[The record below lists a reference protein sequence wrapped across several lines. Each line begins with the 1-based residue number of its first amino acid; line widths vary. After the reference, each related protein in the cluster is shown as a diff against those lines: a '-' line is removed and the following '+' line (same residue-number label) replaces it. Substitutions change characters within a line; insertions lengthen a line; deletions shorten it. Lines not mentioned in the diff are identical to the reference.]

1 MISNASHHLLN
12 VNLLLTNGD
21 QTNGQLA
28 KLLQGNLHGNKSLQ
42 NSAFFQSHNLSA
54 TEILISQTGLE
65 AFRKKT
71 EAAPQQAS
79 QENTDEPEQKIADA
93 KAGLAS
99 THADPQKEIALY
111 EKNKQAGSTKS
122 KKQKRLAELGI
133 QINLTSK
140 PLINGEL
147 VMVNAEIKLQKG
159 FLQRRPQFQ
168 AQLEKLRNTKL
179 VVAKLL
185 SQQEIKTAYK
195 LAETLGKKIS
205 GADNFGHEFSH
216 ANITYAFTKDGEVLT
231 NQLNIPT
238 SATDKIRHIQALQR
252 KISYGD
258 PSPDLATWHDRLT
271 AEMHIKNQARL
282 AKNAALIAK
291 RDALLAA

>member
-54 TEILISQTGLE
+54 TEILISQAGLE

-71 EAAPQQAS
+71 ETALQQAS
-79 QENTDEPEQKIADA
+79 QENTDEPEQKIPDA

-111 EKNKQAGSTKS
+111 EKNKQAGSRKS
-122 KKQKRLAELGI
+122 KKQKRLAELEI

-147 VMVNAEIKLQKG
+147 VMVNAEIKLQQD
-159 FLQRRPQFQ
+159 FLQRRSQFQ
-168 AQLEKLRNTKL
+168 AELENLRNTDL
-179 VVAKLL
+179 VVPKLL
-185 SQQEIKTAYK
+185 SEQEMKTAFK
-195 LAETLGKKIS
+195 LAETLDKKINAT
-205 GADNFGHEFSH
+205 GNFSHHFSH
-216 ANITYAFTKDGEVLT
+216 ANIAYAFTKNGEVRT

-238 SATDKIRHIQALQR
+238 SATDKTRHIQALQR
-252 KISYGD
+252 KISYGN
-258 PSPDLATWHDRLT
+258 PSPDLAAWRNRLT
-271 AEMHIKNQARL
+271 AEMHIKTKPATPKTQL
-282 AKNAALIAK
+282 
-291 RDALLAA
+291 